1 MKKRP
6 VRRLYILILIVLSIL
21 AVVVGFKYILPL
33 FLPFVFGYF
42 LAWLAA
48 PIVNFLKVR
57 FRIPRGVA
65 SFVVVLTFL
74 IVGILIT
81 YLVIRTVLYQIQGVV
96 TNLPYYQN
104 LFIMRMEGIC
114 NSCDKIF
121 GLGDGTSY
129 FFIKE
134 KMDDLTTLV
143 QGNILSKGTG
153 EAINVAKIFFEVI
166 WKIVIVFISALLLVK
181 EFPDYKEEFQNS
193 CFYKEIH
200 MVTEVLSDTG
210 VAYLKAQFI
219 LMCIT
224 MVICVIGVFLTGN
237 SYAILIGAGIALFD
251 AFPVLGS
258 AFLLVP
264 WAIVLF
270 LKKRIAAAII
280 LLVTLAICTLVRQ
293 LLEPKLVG
301 NCIGVRP
308 VYTLISMYVG
318 LKIYGGFGFVLGPVS
333 LIAMRAIV
341 NAGVRKLRGSEES

>member
-6 VRRLYILILIVLSIL
+6 VRRLYILILILLSIL

-48 PIVNFLKVR
+48 PIVSFLKVR
-57 FRIPRGVA
+57 FRIPRGIA
-65 SFVVVLTFL
+65 SFLVVLTFL

-81 YLVIRTVLYQIQGVV
+81 YLVIRTVLHQIQGIV
-96 TNLPYYQN
+96 TNLPYYQE
-104 LFIMRMEGIC
+104 LFITRMEGVC
-114 NSCDKIF
+114 NSVDGIF
-121 GLGDGTSY
+121 GLGGGTSY
-129 FFIKE
+129 NIMRG
-134 KMDDLTTLV
+134 KMDDLITIV
-143 QGNILSKGTG
+143 QGNLLPKGTG
-153 EAINVAKIFFEVI
+153 DAINVAKILFEII
-166 WKIVIVFISALLLVK
+166 WNMVVVFISALLLVK
-181 EFPDYKEEFQNS
+181 EFPDYKEEFRNS

-224 MVICVIGVFLTGN
+224 AVICVIGVFLTGN
-237 SYAILIGAGIALFD
+237 PYAILIGAGIALFD

-258 AFLLVP
+258 AFILVP

-270 LKKRIAAAII
+270 LKKRIVAAII

-293 LLEPKLVG
+293 FLEPKLVG

-318 LKIYGGFGFVLGPVS
+318 LKIYGGFGFILGPVS

-341 NAGVRKLRGSEES
+341 NAGVKKLRGGEES